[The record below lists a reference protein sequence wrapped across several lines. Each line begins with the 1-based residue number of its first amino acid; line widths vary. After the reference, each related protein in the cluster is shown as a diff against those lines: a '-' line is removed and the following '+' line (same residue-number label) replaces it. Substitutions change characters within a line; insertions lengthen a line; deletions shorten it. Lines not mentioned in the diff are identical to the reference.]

1 MVIFNPAAAG
11 ASDTE
16 WMDSLISDLEQELLL
31 PIAIACVDMGL
42 FCDER

>member
-1 MVIFNPAAAG
+1 MPAFNPASAG
-11 ASDTE
+11 ASDTS
-16 WMDSLISDLEQELLL
+16 WMDSLILDLEQELLL